1 MIRYAAKEDVN
12 KVLSMMEQVREA
24 FPGYQEAEF
33 LEALYKAIDCKEAF
47 LEEKESR
54 LAGMLTFS
62 YREKELTFLAVMPE
76 FRKQGV
82 GKRLIKRM
90 AECFEDGEAV
100 HVITFR
106 EGDQKGMAARY
117 CYHSCGFVDDE
128 ELVVFD
134 YPCQKMVLKVEQVKG

>member
-1 MIRYAAKEDVN
+1 MIRYVAKEDIN
-12 KVLSMMEQVREA
+12 KVLSIMEQVREA
-24 FPGYQEAEF
+24 FPGYQEADF

-47 LEEKESR
+47 LEEKEGR

-62 YREKELTFLAVMPE
+62 YQEKELTFLAVMPE

-90 AECFEDGEAV
+90 AECFEDGKVV

-117 CYHSCGFVDDE
+117 CYHSCGFVYDE

-134 YPCQKMVLKVEQVKG
+134 YPCPKMVLKVEKVKG

>member
-1 MIRYAAKEDVN
+1 MIRYVAKEDMN
-12 KVLSMMEQVREA
+12 KILSMMEQVKED
-24 FPGYQEAEF
+24 FPGHQESEF
-33 LEALYKAIDCKEAF
+33 LEALHKSIDDKEAL
-47 LEEKESR
+47 LEEKEGR

-62 YREKELTFLAVMPE
+62 YQEKELTFLAVMPE

-90 AECFEDGEAV
+90 AECFEDGEVV

-106 EGDQKGMAARY
+106 EGDQKGTAARY

-134 YPCQKMVLKVEQVKG
+134 YPCQRMVLKVEQIKG